1 MNVCATI
8 LVAGG
13 ITFTQPQDLAVTIR
27 HFNIY
32 RNLFGICIFFPVDKQ
47 AKLNKK
53 RYLYDVL
60 DILCTSTLDNV
71 PIGYAGSSSLKSFLK
86 FWENIVHTGFLLV
99 NWKLQ
104 ACNFTKDRIILD
116 VFRRIILSFSEKPF
130 ITTHLNGCSL
140 FHNQP
145 RQNYSECVIP
155 FQIPVTFLNVSKTF
169 QASFIFI
176 CISLMLIK
184 VKNALF

>member
-13 ITFTQPQDLAVTIR
+13 STFTQPQDLAVTIR

-71 PIGYAGSSSLKSFLK
+71 PIGYAESSSLKSFLK

-99 NWKLQ
+99 N
-104 ACNFTKDRIILD
+104 
-116 VFRRIILSFSEKPF
+116 
-130 ITTHLNGCSL
+130 
-140 FHNQP
+140 
-145 RQNYSECVIP
+145 
-155 FQIPVTFLNVSKTF
+155 
-169 QASFIFI
+169 
-176 CISLMLIK
+176 
-184 VKNALF
+184 